1 MLRTALLASAI
12 VLLGAACDDLRLPAL
27 PAKAGTDTAVATAS
41 PSPPKPNRSVRRATN
56 VDPALAAQRLDL
68 VRRELRRLVVA
79 EETYYA
85 ENGTYTDD
93 LARISFT
100 PRNDAD
106 VRFLWLARGGWA
118 ASGTHPDV
126 PGRDCVVYVGRA
138 HGYAPLPIPQ

>member
-1 MLRTALLASAI
+1 MLRVALFASAT

-27 PAKAGTDTAVATAS
+27 PAKAGTDTAVATAP
-41 PSPPKPNRSVRRATN
+41 PSPPK
-56 VDPALAAQRLDL
+56 ALAAQRLDV
-68 VRRELRRLVVA
+68 VRRELRRLVVS

-106 VRFLWLARGGWA
+106 VRFLWLARGG
-118 ASGTHPDV
+118 
-126 PGRDCVVYVGRA
+126 
-138 HGYAPLPIPQ
+138 